1 MKSLGFKKISVG
13 IAQLRRMSREE
24 RQSALY
30 TLLLNNALYIV
41 MAATAVFIAVRVP
54 AFLSLQSVINII
66 SLAAAKLPL
75 ALGLGGCM
83 VLSGIDVSAGRA
95 AGLAACVSAVLLQAS
110 HYENKLFPWLE
121 TAPVW
126 VALLAAVAAGAA
138 VGFINGFFVAKIKL
152 NSFAATFAA
161 RLVLFGAAQMF
172 LMLGNNNGQPLSGL
186 DSSYTEFVCGRLFEI
201 GGVAV
206 PKYVLYSAA
215 LAAIIWIVWNKTK
228 FGKRMFA
235 VGSNEKAARICG
247 INVFATAV
255 GVFVLS
261 GAMYGITG
269 LIEGARIGSCS
280 ANTGLSCESDAFAA
294 CVIGGMSF
302 VGGTGTV
309 GGIVAGMLML
319 QLLFASLNF
328 LSVSANMLYVIK
340 GAIILAAC
348 VIDMRKHINKRQ
360 CAVCTKKE
368 PSDWE

>member
-24 RQSALY
+24 SQSALY

-95 AGLAACVSAVLLQAS
+95 AGLAACVSAALLQAS

-206 PKYVLYSAA
+206 PKYVLYSA
-215 LAAIIWIVWNKTK
+215 
-228 FGKRMFA
+228 
-235 VGSNEKAARICG
+235 
-247 INVFATAV
+247 
-255 GVFVLS
+255 VFVQ
-261 GAMYGITG
+261 Y
-269 LIEGARIGSCS
+269 
-280 ANTGLSCESDAFAA
+280 
-294 CVIGGMSF
+294 
-302 VGGTGTV
+302 
-309 GGIVAGMLML
+309 
-319 QLLFASLNF
+319 
-328 LSVSANMLYVIK
+328 
-340 GAIILAAC
+340 
-348 VIDMRKHINKRQ
+348 
-360 CAVCTKKE
+360 
-368 PSDWE
+368 

>member
-95 AGLAACVSAVLLQAS
+95 AGLAACISAVLLQAS

-126 VALLAAVAAGAA
+126 VALLAA

-206 PKYVLYSAA
+206 PKYVLYSAV

-255 GVFVLS
+255 GVFMLS

-269 LIEGARIGSCS
+269 FIEGARIGSCS

-294 CVIGGMSF
+294 CVIGGTSF

-348 VIDMRKHINKRQ
+348 VIDMRKYINKRQ
-360 CAVCTKKE
+360 CADCTKKE
-368 PSDWE
+368 PYDWE